1 MQKITPLPTPPTT
14 HDTQSFDIRADAFVE
29 ALPQFGEELN
39 SFALQINELGTS
51 VEQSLRELEL
61 ELKENLKQDKQGF
74 KTEVE
79 NEKKNA
85 IKEILAHT
93 ALQSDQFINIAHHIL
108 FTLREIKHK
117 RQRKQEEQNKIG
129 QYTLFF
135 RSSLPQGYVAAG
147 SILKIDEYPL
157 AYLYFKSTSKGLQKD
172 CSKGYFRLPK
182 PNLYAKAT
190 NNPSL
195 VGAYEREGLPNITG
209 GVYRIAETFHDFG
222 WTSGAFAK
230 EGGHSSGGTPSKVDW
245 SNAAAFNFNASRCS
259 AIYGRTDS
267 VEVNHNLLL
276 EGFYVGQRILP
287 PPPRSNRV
295 RAINL

>member
-61 ELKENLKQDKQGF
+61 ELKENLKQDRQGF

-85 IKEILAHT
+85 IKEILAQT

-117 RQRKQEEQNKIG
+117 RQRKQEWQNRIG

-147 SILKIDEYPL
+147 SILKIDEYL
-157 AYLYFKSTSKGLQKD
+157 ICILKARVKAYK
-172 CSKGYFRLPK
+172 
-182 PNLYAKAT
+182 
-190 NNPSL
+190 
-195 VGAYEREGLPNITG
+195 
-209 GVYRIAETFHDFG
+209 RIAL
-222 WTSGAFAK
+222 K
-230 EGGHSSGGTPSKVDW
+230 
-245 SNAAAFNFNASRCS
+245 
-259 AIYGRTDS
+259 AILDYLSQISMLRLQT
-267 VEVNHNLLL
+267 
-276 EGFYVGQRILP
+276 IP
-287 PPPRSNRV
+287 P
-295 RAINL
+295 L

>member
-61 ELKENLKQDKQGF
+61 ELKENLKQDRQGF

-85 IKEILAHT
+85 IKEILAQT

-117 RQRKQEEQNKIG
+117 RQRKQEWQNRIG

-135 RSSLPQGYVAAG
+135 RCCLPQGYVAAG

-157 AYLYFKSTSKGLQKD
+157 AYLYFKSTSKGLQEN
-172 CSKGYFRLPK
+172 CPKGYFRLPK
-182 PNLYAKAT
+182 PNIYAKAT

-195 VGAYEREGLPNITG
+195 VGAFEREGLPNVNAGNYVNNSWRYSLNGKG
-209 GVYRIAETFHDFG
+209 GGGRDDWGCRTTHAN
-222 WTSGAFAK
+222 FAL
-230 EGGHSSGGTPSKVDW
+230 
-245 SNAAAFNFNASRCS
+245 S
-259 AIYGRTDS
+259 AWNSIYGRTNS

-276 EGFYVGQRILP
+276 EGFYVGQRIP
-287 PPPRSNRV
+287 PPPPPA
-295 RAINL
+295 AIE

>member
-61 ELKENLKQDKQGF
+61 ELKENLKQDRQGF

-85 IKEILAHT
+85 IKEILAQT

-117 RQRKQEEQNKIG
+117 RQRKQEWQNRIG

-135 RSSLPQGYVAAG
+135 RCCLPQGYVAAG

-157 AYLYFKSTSKGLQKD
+157 AYLYFKSTSKGLQEN
-172 CSKGYFRLPK
+172 CPKGYFRLPK
-182 PNLYAKAT
+182 PNVYAKGC
-190 NNPSL
+190 SDFKR
-195 VGAYEREGLPNITG
+195 VGEFEREGLPNVNAGNYVNDSWRYSLG
-209 GVYRIAETFHDFG
+209 GKGGGSRDDWGCA
-222 WTSGAFAK
+222 TSHANFAL
-230 EGGHSSGGTPSKVDW
+230 
-245 SNAAAFNFNASRCS
+245 SNWNS
-259 AIYGRTDS
+259 IYGRTDS
-267 VEVNHNLLL
+267 VEVNHNLYL
-276 EGFYVGQRILP
+276 EGFYVGEDKMRLK
-287 PPPRSNRV
+287 
-295 RAINL
+295 

>member
-39 SFALQINELGTS
+39 SFAMGLNELYTDT
-51 VEQSLRELEL
+51 EQSLKELEIQAR
-61 ELKENLKQDKQGF
+61 ENLAKDREDF

-85 IKEILAHT
+85 IKEILAQT

-117 RQRKQEEQNKIG
+117 RQRKLEEQNRIG

-157 AYLYFKSTSKGLQKD
+157 AYLYFKSTSKGLQEN
-172 CSKGYFRLPK
+172 CPKGYFRLPRGNTYTK
-182 PNLYAKAT
+182 GT
-190 NNPSL
+190 SL
-195 VGAYEREGLPNITG
+195 GSAAGEYEREGLPNVNAGNYVNNSWRYSLNGKG
-209 GVYRIAETFHDFG
+209 GGSRDDWGCRTTHAN
-222 WTSGAFAK
+222 FAL
-230 EGGHSSGGTPSKVDW
+230 
-245 SNAAAFNFNASRCS
+245 S
-259 AIYGRTDS
+259 AWNSIYGRTNS

-276 EGFYVGQRILP
+276 EGFYVGQRIP
-287 PPPRSNRV
+287 P
-295 RAINL
+295 